1 MSGLLRRQSGGTT
14 SRRTRTPLARRFQ
27 YRYALAIATFAGIA
41 VFNFASV
48 SRSLDRIDNTSRQLS
63 AASAQIARIYKVA
76 DLSQQLV
83 DPAISDRQV
92 TASNLKVELN
102 NLGQTMQGLMRGDQ
116 ALNLPAIS
124 LNGELSD
131 LYLGSFKLAQTI
143 EDLTAA
149 GDNLVAS
156 ASRVETSVTQ
166 LRSDA
171 EKVLSHKDRA
181 IEGYTRAV
189 QVYDNELFHVIDSG
203 RQVQSWL
210 IIIDGVVAVLMVTV
224 LFQPMA
230 RSIHN
235 ETTQLEEAERIHREN
250 NERQTFRNELQQALE
265 VTDTEEEVLA
275 AVGRAVTA
283 IIPGNKCE
291 LLLSDSSQ
299 SHLRKSQVNP
309 TLGGPNCPVESPWGC
324 AAIRRGQTM
333 VYESSR
339 MLNVCPKLPEH
350 DGGAHSAVCV
360 PVMFMGRSLGVLHT
374 TGPDGKPPSHTEIER
389 LTVLASETGSRLGN
403 LRATRATELQASTD
417 GLTGLLNRRS
427 LEAKA
432 RSLMLDSRYFS
443 IAIADLD
450 HFKDLNDTYGH
461 EAGDRALRLFA
472 KTLKDNLRPDD
483 IPARYGGEEF
493 VVLLP
498 DTNILDAKAALER
511 LQEALANDV
520 QRSGTTP
527 FTASWGLTD
536 NTAGSTFDE
545 MVAVAD
551 AALYSA
557 KRAGRNCI
565 MVDGEAAGKWLG
577 TTGTAAPPTR
587 ASAGYGPGD
596 GRTSPST
603 EVITSTESFGQ
614 QPGDLARTRPATR
627 GSSDEVS
634 F

>member
-1 MSGLLRRQSGGTT
+1 MTALLRRQPGGDGG
-14 SRRTRTPLARRFQ
+14 RRARTPLARRFQ
-27 YRYALAIATFAGIA
+27 YRYAIAIAAFVGLAI
-41 VFNFASV
+41 VNYVSV
-48 SRSLDRIDNTSRQLS
+48 TRSLNRIDETSRQLS
-63 AASAQIARIYKVA
+63 AASAQVARVYRIA

-102 NLGQTMQGLMRGDQ
+102 NLGQTMQGLMRGDSV
-116 ALNLPAIS
+116 LKLPAVA
-124 LNGELSD
+124 LKADLAD
-131 LYLGSFKLAQTI
+131 LYEGSFQLARI
-143 EDLTAA
+143 VDELTTA

-156 ASRVETSVTQ
+156 ATRTDTSVTQ

-171 EKVLSHKDRA
+171 EKVLTRKDRT
-181 IEGYTRAV
+181 IEGYTKAV
-189 QVYDNELFHVIDSG
+189 QIYDKELQGILSG
-203 RQVQSWL
+203 QHQMQATL
-210 IIIDGVVAVLMVTV
+210 IIFNGLIAIVMVTV

-275 AVGRAVTA
+275 AVGRAVTQ
-283 IIPGNKCE
+283 IIPENKCE

-309 TLGGPNCPVESPWGC
+309 ALGGPNCPVESPWGC

-350 DGGAHSAVCV
+350 DEGAHSAVCV

-374 TGPDGKPPSHTEIER
+374 TGADGKPPNHTAIER

-403 LRATRATELQASTD
+403 LRATQATELQASTD

-511 LQEALANDV
+511 LQDALANDV

-577 TTGTAAPPTR
+577 QSGQPV
-587 ASAGYGPGD
+587 ASAMAAGSNGETNEGETP
-596 GRTSPST
+596 
-603 EVITSTESFGQ
+603 
-614 QPGDLARTRPATR
+614 PAP
-627 GSSDEVS
+627 EPVS
-634 F
+634 RVSADDAHF

>member
-1 MSGLLRRQSGGTT
+1 MTALLRRQSGGDG
-14 SRRTRTPLARRFQ
+14 RPKTRTPLARRFQ
-27 YRYALAIATFAGIA
+27 YRYALAIAAFAGLA
-41 VFNFASV
+41 LFNYVGVA
-48 SRSLDRIDNTSRQLS
+48 RSLNHIGDTSRQMS
-63 AASAQIARIYKVA
+63 AASAQLARVYKIA
-76 DLSQQLV
+76 DLSEQLV

-102 NLGQTMQGLMRGDQ
+102 NLGQTMQGLIRGDSV
-116 ALNLPAIS
+116 LKLPAVP
-124 LNGELSD
+124 LTTELTD
-131 LYLGSFKLAQTI
+131 LYEGNFKLAQTI
-143 EDLTAA
+143 EDMTAA
-149 GDNLVAS
+149 GDNLVAA
-156 ASRVETSVTQ
+156 ASRSDTSVTQ

-171 EKVLSHKDRA
+171 EKVLTHKDRA
-181 IEGYTRAV
+181 VEGYTRAF
-189 QVYDNELFHVIDSG
+189 QIYDKELTRVVEVERQMQSTLIVIDG
-203 RQVQSWL
+203 
-210 IIIDGVVAVLMVTV
+210 IVAILMVTL

-265 VTDTEEEVLA
+265 VTDTEDEVLA
-275 AVGRAVTA
+275 TVGRAVTT
-283 IIPGNKCE
+283 IIPENKCE
-291 LLLSDSSQ
+291 LLLADSSQ
-299 SHLRKSQVNP
+299 SHLRKSRVNP
-309 TLGGPNCPVESPWGC
+309 VLGGPNCPVDSPWGC

-403 LRATRATELQASTD
+403 LRATQATELQASTD

-511 LQEALANDV
+511 LQESLSNDV

-551 AALYSA
+551 AALYAA

-565 MVDGEAAGKWLG
+565 VVDGEAAGRWLG
-577 TTGTAAPPTR
+577 DSSGGPAARNDGVRSLATDQVAPTEVSPTEFADPEPVPR
-587 ASAGYGPGD
+587 GPADD
-596 GRTSPST
+596 GR
-603 EVITSTESFGQ
+603 F
-614 QPGDLARTRPATR
+614 
-627 GSSDEVS
+627 
-634 F
+634 

>member
-1 MSGLLRRQSGGTT
+1 MTALLRRQSGGDGR
-14 SRRTRTPLARRFQ
+14 SKTRTPLARRFQ
-27 YRYALAIATFAGIA
+27 YRYALAIAAFVGLAF
-41 VFNFASV
+41 FNYVGVA
-48 SRSLDRIDNTSRQLS
+48 RSLNHIGDTSRQMS
-63 AASAQIARIYKVA
+63 AASAQLARVYKIA
-76 DLSQQLV
+76 DLSGQLV

-102 NLGQTMQGLMRGDQ
+102 NLGQTMQGLIRGDSV
-116 ALNLPAIS
+116 LKLPVVP
-124 LNGELSD
+124 LTTELTD
-131 LYLGSFKLAQTI
+131 LYEGNFRLAQTI
-143 EDLTAA
+143 EDMTAA
-149 GDNLVAS
+149 GDNLVAAANRS
-156 ASRVETSVTQ
+156 DTSVTQ

-171 EKVLSHKDRA
+171 EKVLTHKDRA
-181 IEGYTRAV
+181 VEGYTRAF
-189 QVYDNELFHVIDSG
+189 QIYDKELARAVEAERQMQSTLIVIDG
-203 RQVQSWL
+203 
-210 IIIDGVVAVLMVTV
+210 IVAILMVTV

-275 AVGRAVTA
+275 AVGRAVTT
-283 IIPGNKCE
+283 IIPENKCE

-309 TLGGPNCPVESPWGC
+309 ALGGPNCPVDSPWGC

-403 LRATRATELQASTD
+403 LRATQATELQASTD

-511 LQEALANDV
+511 LQESLSNDV
-520 QRSGTTP
+520 QRSGATP

-551 AALYSA
+551 AALYAA

-565 MVDGEAAGKWLG
+565 MVDGEAAGRWLG
-577 TTGTAAPPTR
+577 DSSSGTTAAR
-587 ASAGYGPGD
+587 GD
-596 GRTSPST
+596 GVRSSGTDQVAPT
-603 EVITSTESFGQ
+603 EVS
-614 QPGDLARTRPATR
+614 PADLSAPEPATR
-627 GSSDEVS
+627 GPADDARS
-634 F
+634 